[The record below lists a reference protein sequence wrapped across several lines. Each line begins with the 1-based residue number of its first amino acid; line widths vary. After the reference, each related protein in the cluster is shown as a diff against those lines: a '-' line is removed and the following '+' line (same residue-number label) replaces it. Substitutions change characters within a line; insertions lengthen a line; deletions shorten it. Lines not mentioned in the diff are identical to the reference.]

1 MMIESWNEWDPLETV
16 IVGSA
21 TGARIPRDDI
31 SLRAINYA
39 DDPKQ
44 TLKVGPYPKQVI
56 DEANED
62 LEQLCTALKSFGVK
76 VLRPDP
82 NYDTSYVIS
91 NGLWETEGYYAFC
104 PRDSVL
110 VHGSAIIESP
120 MPLRSRFGEPRMF
133 EDIFKA
139 GAAGGGAN
147 WIKAPKPSLSD
158 DCYDIENITK
168 DSLTLLEKEPCF
180 DAANVLRCGYD
191 LFYLVS
197 NSGNRL
203 GAEWLQKTLGF
214 PFKVHLLEGIYSYM
228 HLDSTISFLRPG
240 LVLLNPARINEKN
253 LPPILNSWDK
263 IWCADPVDI
272 GYYGTYKN
280 ASVWIGM
287 NLVMVNPQLA
297 IVEQSQ
303 KALIEQLQKNGV
315 EVMPLPM
322 RHARTLGGAFHCVT
336 LDLKR
341 QGTLE
346 KYF

>member
-1 MMIESWNEWDPLETV
+1 MIVESWNEWDPLETV

-21 TGARIPRDDI
+21 TGARIPRDDV
-31 SLRAINYA
+31 SLRALNYA
-39 DDPKQ
+39 DDPRQKIS
-44 TLKVGPYPKQVI
+44 VGPYPKQVV

-62 LEQLCTALKSFGVK
+62 LAKLVSALKSFGVQ
-76 VLRPDP
+76 VLRPEP
-82 NYDTSYVIS
+82 YDTSYVIS
-91 NGLWETEGYYAFC
+91 NGLWETEGYYSFC

-120 MPLRSRFGEPRMF
+120 MPLRARQGEARMF
-133 EDIFKA
+133 ESYFQSAAHD
-139 GAAGGGAN
+139 GAQ
-147 WIKAPKPSLSD
+147 WIKAPKPSLTD
-158 DCYDIENITK
+158 DNYDIENVTADK
-168 DSLTLLEKEPCF
+168 LTLLEKEACF

-203 GAEWLQKTLGF
+203 GAEWLERTLGF
-214 PFKVHLLEGIYSYM
+214 PYKIHRLEGIYSYM

-240 LVLLNPARINEKN
+240 LVLLNPARLNEGN
-253 LPPILNSWDK
+253 LPEVLKSWDK

-272 GYYGTYKN
+272 GFYGSYKN

-297 IVEQSQ
+297 IVEENQ
-303 KALIEQLQKNGV
+303 KPLIKQLESHGV
-315 EVMPLPM
+315 EVCPLPM
-322 RHARTLGGAFHCVT
+322 RHSRTLGGAFHCVT

-341 QGTLE
+341 RGGLE